1 MNSNSALDKI
11 ANEMLQASRIVI
23 LTGAGMSAESG
34 IDTFR
39 GVKGYWS
46 KYNPMELASMDGFRK
61 NPELVWK
68 WYQER
73 YKIVKNNAPHAG
85 HNAISE
91 LQKTLSE
98 VVVITQNVDGYH
110 QQAGT
115 DNVLELHGSIV
126 NFKCV
131 DCNKKHNKKLVDGAL
146 NHCEYCNGHIRPDVV
161 WFGEQLPFETLK
173 EAENKSSDCDVIISI
188 GTSSEVYPAAGL
200 PILAKNHGA
209 KVIEINPND
218 TKLSKRADI
227 IIRDSAKSF
236 LPKLKERVLQ
246 IKEK

>member
-1 MNSNSALDKI
+1 MNSDLALNNL
-11 ANEMLQASRIVI
+11 AEEMLNADRIVI

-34 IDTFR
+34 IGTFR
-39 GVKGYWS
+39 GIKGYWS

-61 NPELVWK
+61 NPEIVWK

-73 YKIVKNNAPHAG
+73 YKSVINNSPHAG
-85 HNAISE
+85 HYAISE
-91 LQKTLSE
+91 LQKTLCE
-98 VVVITQNVDGYH
+98 IVVITQNVDGYH

-131 DCNKKHNKKLVDGAL
+131 DCEKVHNKKLVDGVI

-200 PILAKNHGA
+200 PIIAKNHGA
-209 KVIEINPND
+209 KVVEINPNI
-218 TKLSKRADI
+218 TKLSNEADI
-227 IIRDSAKSF
+227 IIRESAKSF
-236 LPKLKERVLQ
+236 LPKLKERVFQ